1 MSILLEK
8 IQLGDLK
15 LNNRIIMAPLTR
27 CRTDDNRVPTD
38 LMTKYYSQ
46 RASAGM
52 IITEA
57 TSISPMGV
65 GYPNTPGI
73 WSNEQIQG
81 WKKIVDEVHKK
92 DGLILL
98 QLWHVGRISDPM
110 YLNGKTPVSASAIKP
125 AGNVSLVR
133 PIKEFVTPKE
143 LSTKEVKDVI
153 QEYKLAAA
161 NAKLAG
167 FDGVEIHAAN
177 GYLLDQFLQD
187 NTNKRNDEYGGS
199 LECRAKLILE
209 ITDAVCNVW
218 GAGKVGVHIAPRC
231 DTHDMGDSN
240 PINTFSYLGI
250 RTRKK
255 EYSIYIF

>member
-1 MSILLEK
+1 
-8 IQLGDLK
+8 
-15 LNNRIIMAPLTR
+15 MAPLTR
-27 CRTDDNRVPTD
+27 CRADDNRVPTD
-38 LMTKYYSQ
+38 LMTEYYSQ
-46 RASAGM
+46 RATAGM

-73 WSNEQIQG
+73 WSDEQIQG
-81 WKKIVDEVHKK
+81 WKKVVDGVHKK

-98 QLWHVGRISDPM
+98 QLWHVGRISDPI
-110 YLNGKTPVSASAIKP
+110 YLNGEIPVSASAIKP

-133 PIKEFVTPKE
+133 PTKEFVTPRE
-143 LSTKEVKDVI
+143 LSTKEVKDII
-153 QEYKLAAA
+153 QEYKQAAI

-199 LECRAKLILE
+199 LEHRAKLILE
-209 ITDAVCNVW
+209 VTDAVCDVW

-231 DTHDMGDSN
+231 DTHDMGDSK
-240 PINTFSYLGI
+240 PDKYILIFSI

-255 EYSIYIF
+255 RV